1 MVYHAR
7 TVTKEEEGQQ
17 LKALWIDDED
27 KLLVEEF
34 KQAILD
40 AVQWS

>member
-1 MVYHAR
+1 
-7 TVTKEEEGQQ
+7 

-27 KLLVEEF
+27 KLSVEEL

-40 AVQWS
+40 AVHS